1 MIRFRVPAILAVA
14 VLLLSGHEAVAQDGS
29 RGRQPG
35 RQEMVRRIQE
45 RFQNRLAEELELDR
59 EERAFLTEVFAEFGE
74 ARAEL
79 LPQRR
84 ALAAEVSEFMS
95 GDRDD
100 DHAMGLIERLRD
112 LRQQEASLL
121 IEEENRLL
129 EVLRPSQVLQLQSL
143 RDQFG
148 NQIRRLGSPGSR
160 DGRGPRG
167 RPPFPPAR

>member
-14 VLLLSGHEAVAQDGS
+14 VLLSSGHEAVAQDGNP
-29 RGRQPG
+29 GRPG

-84 ALAAEVSEFMS
+84 ALAAEVPEFMS

-100 DHAMGLIERLRD
+100 DHAMELIERLRD

-148 NQIRRLGSPGSR
+148 NQIRRLGSPGGR

-167 RPPFPPAR
+167 APPPAR